1 MKKRILLSLVS
12 FFMMTAMWASL
23 TEAYQIY
30 VTAGAN
36 GVAGKTAELTL
47 NMKNRN
53 AIATWQCDLVLPAGV
68 TFESVVIVPNR
79 YPEGYEAE
87 LKYEVKEDGTVY
99 IQCEGAEGVALTQ
112 TDGAV
117 ATVTVKIDAAVAA
130 GDYVVSVKN
139 DKMYGLGDEAYED
152 TKTREYTWTIEAA
165 PEPQFQVGDVN
176 GDESVDIADAVAV
189 LKAMAGFEVLGN
201 PDVNGD
207 ESVDIAD
214 AVAVLKIMAGTFE

>member
-23 TEAYQIY
+23 IDAYQIY

-53 AIATWQCDLVLPAGV
+53 AIAQWKCDLVLPAGV
-68 TFESVVIVPNR
+68 TFESVAIVPNR
-79 YPEGYEAE
+79 YPEGYEAD
-87 LKYEVKEDGTVY
+87 LKYEVKDGYVQ
-99 IQCEGAEGVALTQ
+99 IMCEGAEGVTLIN

-130 GDYVVSVKN
+130 GDYVVSVKGVMQEPGE
-139 DKMYGLGDEAYED
+139 DGALHQDE
-152 TKTREYTWTIEAA
+152 KTREYTWTIEAA
-165 PEPQFQVGDVN
+165 PEPQFEVGDVN
-176 GDESVDIADAVAV
+176 GDGSLDVADCVAV
-189 LKAMAGFEVLGN
+189 LNAMAGKSVLGN

-207 ESVDIAD
+207 GSSDVAD
-214 AVAVLKIMAGTFE
+214 AVAVLKLMAGNN

>member
-23 TEAYQIY
+23 IDAYQIY

-53 AIATWQCDLVLPAGV
+53 AIAQWQCDLYLPAGV
-68 TFESVVIVPNR
+68 TFESVAIVPNR
-79 YPEGYEAE
+79 YPEGYEAD
-87 LKYEVKEDGTVY
+87 LKYEVKDGYVQ
-99 IQCEGAEGVALTQ
+99 IMCEGAEGVTLIN

-139 DKMYGLGDEAYED
+139 GKMVEPNDYAYNDE
-152 TKTREYTWTIEAA
+152 KTREYTWTIEAA
-165 PEPQFQVGDVN
+165 PEPQFEVGDVN
-176 GDESVDIADAVAV
+176 GDGSLDVADCVAV
-189 LKAMAGFEVLGN
+189 LNAMAGKSVLGN

-207 ESVDIAD
+207 GSTDVAD
-214 AVAVLKIMAGTFE
+214 AVAVLKLMAGNN